1 MNYIS
6 YCRVSTKKQGAS
18 GLGIDAQKTS
28 VLNALKEGDRLIA
41 EYQEVESGKNDYR
54 PQLLKAIEHCKKT
67 NSTLL
72 IAKLDRLSRNASFIL
87 TLRDSQVLF
96 KSIDMPDANNL
107 TIGIMAIL
115 AQDER
120 ERISQRT
127 KSALAEL
134 KKKGVKLGS
143 PQNLTDSSRKK
154 SLERRQKKSRENS
167 NNLKA
172 TAMIK
177 LLIES
182 KYGYEFISNYL
193 NMNGFETS
201 RGCKFT
207 RMSVKRLADRLP
219 ANQHL

>member
-154 SLERRQKKSRENS
+154 S
-167 NNLKA
+167 
-172 TAMIK
+172 
-177 LLIES
+177 
-182 KYGYEFISNYL
+182 
-193 NMNGFETS
+193 
-201 RGCKFT
+201 
-207 RMSVKRLADRLP
+207 
-219 ANQHL
+219 